1 MIAIG
6 LNKIKMNKALIE
18 KIARLARIEVLSNVP
33 EKSGPFINVPAVIKG
48 LKR

>member
-1 MIAIG
+1 MG

-18 KIARLARIEVLSNVP
+18 KIARLARTEVLSNVP
-33 EKSGPFINVPAVIKG
+33 EKSGPFFKTPLDINR